1 MSAKHGYV
9 WFLPVWLTK
18 NWQNITTTGRNVD
31 CTHEQL
37 IEVING
43 HFSLSHAPFASDTDI
58 MQEDKT
64 VSEWRSSYKNRC
76 EKQNKIEKAVQSEY
90 AGYAYDAVWVYALAL
105 DKMLKEDYSYLSDL
119 HSDRTTKK
127 LVNLIQNTDF
137 NGVSG
142 HIRFGEGGTRFSAI
156 NVIQWIDGKSN
167 IVGTFYPN
175 ISESKISE
183 KRKVI
188 GGVLTMNVS
197 NIKWFTQ
204 QGVQPGDGT
213 IICRLETIANLLN
226 IDCASAT
233 TVLTTVICL
242 TFVIIIS
249 IASFMFWKLRYDK
262 KLKQSAKLMRSFGI
276 DLKSSTAMHNNTLDK
291 WEIPKDRVVI
301 NRRLGEGA
309 FGTVYGG
316 EAQLNENG
324 WTAVAV
330 KTLKVGSTSEDRLDF
345 LSEAE
350 VMKRFDH
357 KNIVNLLGVCLQ
369 TEPIYTIMEF
379 MLYGDLKTFLLAR
392 RNLVGEKITEDS
404 DISPKRLTVMALDVA
419 RALSYL
425 AENKYVHRDIAC
437 RNCLVNAQRIVKLGD
452 FGMTRPMFENDYYKF
467 NRKGMLPVR
476 WMAPESL
483 GLGIFTPGSDVWSFG
498 VLLYEIITFGSFP
511 FQGMTNNQVLE
522 YVKAGNTITIPNG
535 VKPQLE
541 GLMKA
546 CWNPHY
552 KKRPTASEISHF
564 ISNYPRLVTPCL
576 DVPLASVQMPESDS
590 DQMDLL
596 PGLRNRNQLTT
607 LPSLRVNGLVRSST
621 VNGLDESLENH
632 QQENNMPSNLNG
644 ITLSDFNS
652 STPQIDY
659 DNNLFNGGGQT
670 NVYNPVEPLL
680 NGNRSIS
687 RSNSSLRRY
696 VPMYGFRSN
705 ISLGLETNN
714 VVASVL

>member
-1 MSAKHGYV
+1 MSAKYGYV

-18 NWQNITTTGRNVD
+18 NWLNSTTIGRNVS
-31 CTHEQL
+31 CTDEQL

-43 HFSLSHAPFASDTDI
+43 HFSLSHAPFASDTDV
-58 MQEDKT
+58 MQENKT
-64 VSEWRSSYKNRC
+64 VSEWRTSY
-76 EKQNKIEKAVQSEY
+76 EQNCKEQNEIETAVQSEY

-105 DKMLKEDYSYLSDL
+105 DKMLKEDHSYLSDL
-119 HSDRTTKK
+119 RSDRTTKK

-175 ISESKISE
+175 ISDSKISE
-183 KRKVI
+183 KRKLI
-188 GGVLTMNVS
+188 GGTLTMNVS
-197 NIKWFTQ
+197 SIKWLSHEK
-204 QGVQPGDGT
+204 GIKISDGT
-213 IICRLETIANLLN
+213 LICGLETIANLLN
-226 IDCASAT
+226 IDCSSAT
-233 TVLTTVICL
+233 TVLTTIICL

-249 IASFMFWKLRYDK
+249 IASFMFWKQRYDK

-276 DLKSSTAMHNNTLDK
+276 DLKSSSAMHNNTLDK

-404 DISPKRLTVMALDVA
+404 DISPKRLTIMALDVA

-590 DQMDLL
+590 DQIDLL
-596 PGLRNRNQLTT
+596 PGLRNRNQLTI
-607 LPSLRVNGLVRSST
+607 LPPRLNGLIRSST
-621 VNGLDESLENH
+621 VNGLDETLA
-632 QQENNMPSNLNG
+632 QQQQQHLNG
-644 ITLSDFNS
+644 ITLSDFNN
-652 STPQIDY
+652 STPEIEFDN
-659 DNNLFNGGGQT
+659 NNLFNGGQT
-670 NVYNPVEPLL
+670 SVYNPVEPLL
-680 NGNRSIS
+680 NSNPTIS
-687 RSNSSLRRY
+687 TSNLSLRRY
-696 VPMYGFRSN
+696 VPMYGFRRSN
-705 ISLGLETNN
+705 RSLALETNN
-714 VVASVL
+714 IAVTSVL